1 MSTSESPGSLA
12 HEVRLLAH
20 ALGLTGQEYAPG
32 ADPSPGDKAAP
43 DGVPT
48 PDGAP
53 APGSPS
59 PNAAGHPAT
68 CTWCPVCRGVESVRA
83 LDPDA
88 VARLSEAMTA
98 LALALA
104 DVSALLRERLG
115 SPASS
120 PGPGPQGAPG
130 APTTTGAG
138 SAGGRASYDIPV
150 ADGDLDADDVE

>member
-1 MSTSESPGSLA
+1 
-12 HEVRLLAH
+12 
-20 ALGLTGQEYAPG
+20 
-32 ADPSPGDKAAP
+32 
-43 DGVPT
+43 
-48 PDGAP
+48 
-53 APGSPS
+53 S